1 MGFYGKQPVNANQTT
16 VTYLWTGYGTPGVF
30 VIEAEGD
37 AQNYSYGFTLVRD
50 NHFVGGLKIDV
61 MGCTGPIGQGTT
73 HYCVKGSFQGQ
84 YCSQIVISGSNGDF
98 IVDVKQIPQEQVA
111 NYLQA
116 KSNNQSINNA
126 IAYSNNIMS
135 NNIIGNNGA
144 NASGN
149 SALNN
154 TTLSNVT
161 LNNVTLNNATLNN
174 STLNNCSSNNSVL
187 NNCSSNNSVLNNCA
201 SNNTNSQNTSSNNM
215 TYNNAMSNGSSNN
228 TNASNPFLG
237 KAA

>member
-1 MGFYGKQPVNANQTT
+1 MGFYGKEPVNANQTT
-16 VTYLWTGYGTPGVF
+16 VTYLWTGFGTPGVF

-50 NHFVGGLKIDV
+50 NNFVGGLKIDV

-98 IVDVKQIPQEQVA
+98 IVDVKQVPQEQVA

-116 KSNNQSINNA
+116 KSNNQSMNNA
-126 IAYSNNIMS
+126 LAYSNNMMS
-135 NNIIGNNGA
+135 NNIVGNNGA
-144 NASGN
+144 NASGH
-149 SALNN
+149 SELNN

-187 NNCSSNNSVLNNCA
+187 NNCA
-201 SNNTNSQNTSSNNM
+201 SNNTMSQNTSSNNAA
-215 TYNNAMSNGSSNN
+215 YNNAMSNNGSSNN
-228 TNASNPFLG
+228 SNASNPFLG